1 MKNRFAK
8 YATFVL
14 IVNILVIM
22 WGGFVSASGAGDGCG
37 EAWPLCASA
46 AERTATGVET
56 FIELFH
62 RATSGIALILVVVM
76 FVRSRRW
83 FERGNP
89 IRTGAFWSL
98 IFMIGEA
105 AIGALI
111 VLFGLVAENE
121 NIARAFTQ
129 PLHLVNTY
137 LLLMA
142 LIMTVYWSRGG
153 TRLRFADRR
162 FTVLFAIG
170 LGGVL
175 LLSAFG
181 TIASLASTIFP
192 SQTFLEGVQK
202 DFSADSH
209 YLLRLRIIHPIIATG
224 MGGYLIWLIRT
235 VRERIP
241 ATDQLGYS
249 ILVIFAMQYALGAL
263 NAILLTPIAVQLL
276 HLLLSDLLW
285 LSLIWLAATFFDGA
299 RQPAHANPHS
309 KKLNDEKPVAARGQ
323 L

>member
-1 MKNRFAK
+1 MQNRFAK

-14 IVNILVIM
+14 IANILVIL

-46 AERTATGVET
+46 AERTATGLET

-83 FERGNP
+83 FEKGNP

-98 IFMIGEA
+98 IFMLGEA

-121 NIARAFTQ
+121 NVARAFTQ

-137 LLLMA
+137 LLLTA
-142 LIMTVYWSRGG
+142 LLLTVYWARGG
-153 TRLRFADRR
+153 QRLRFANRR
-162 FTVLFAIG
+162 LVTLFGLA

-192 SQTFLEGVQK
+192 SQTFWEGVQK
-202 DFSADSH
+202 DLSADSH
-209 YLLRLRIIHPIIATG
+209 YLIRLRVLHPILATLIG
-224 MGGYLIWLIRT
+224 VYLLWLIRT
-235 VRERIP
+235 VRQRIP
-241 ATDQLGYS
+241 STEQLGLI
-249 ILVIFAMQYALGAL
+249 ILIIFALQFALGAL
-263 NAILLTPIAVQLL
+263 NAVLLTPIAVQLL

-285 LSLIWLAATFFDGA
+285 LGLVWLGATA
-299 RQPAHANPHS
+299 
-309 KKLNDEKPVAARGQ
+309 LNAEWTSVRSTQEQAKVGSTVA
-323 L
+323 

>member
-1 MKNRFAK
+1 MKERFAR
-8 YATFVL
+8 YATVVL
-14 IVNILVIM
+14 IVNILVIL

-37 EAWPLCASA
+37 EAWPLCAAA

-62 RATSGIALILVVVM
+62 RATSGIALIMVVVM

-83 FERGNP
+83 FEQGDP
-89 IRTGAFWSL
+89 IRLGTFWSL
-98 IFMIGEA
+98 IFMLGEA

-121 NIARAFTQ
+121 NMARAITQ

-137 LLLMA
+137 FLLTALLL
-142 LIMTVYWSRGG
+142 TVYWSRGG
-153 TRLRFADRR
+153 RRIGFANRR
-162 FTVLFAIG
+162 WVSLFGIA

-192 SQTFLEGVQK
+192 SLTFWEGVQK

-209 YLLRLRIIHPIIATG
+209 PLIRLRILHPLIATI
-224 MGGYLIWLIRT
+224 MGGYLLWLIHTLRQ
-235 VRERIP
+235 RIP
-241 ATDQLGYS
+241 STTQLGTI
-249 ILVIFAMQYALGAL
+249 ILVIFALQYALGAL
-263 NAILLTPIAVQLL
+263 NTVLLTPIVVQLL

-285 LSLIWLAATFFDGA
+285 LGLVWLGATVLDVEWTSVRSMA
-299 RQPAHANPHS
+299 
-309 KKLNDEKPVAARGQ
+309 VV
-323 L
+323 

>member
-1 MKNRFAK
+1 MNNRFAR

-14 IVNILVIM
+14 IVNIFVIL

-37 EAWPLCASA
+37 EAWPLCAAA

-83 FERGNP
+83 FEKGEP
-89 IRTGAFWSL
+89 VRTGAFWSL
-98 IFMIGEA
+98 IFMLGEA

-121 NIARAFTQ
+121 HVARAFTQ
-129 PLHLVNTY
+129 PLHLINTY
-137 LLLMA
+137 LLLAA
-142 LIMTVYWSRGG
+142 LLLTVYWARGG
-153 TRLRFADRR
+153 QRLSFTNRR
-162 FTVLFAIG
+162 WVMLFAVA

-192 SQTFLEGVQK
+192 SQTFLEGLQK
-202 DFSADSH
+202 DLSADAH
-209 YLLRLRIIHPIIATG
+209 YLIRLRILHPIIATL
-224 MGGYLIWLIRT
+224 MGGYLVWLIRD
-235 VRERIP
+235 VRQRVP
-241 ATDQLGYS
+241 ATDALGTA
-249 ILVIFAMQYALGAL
+249 ILIIFASQYALGAL

-285 LSLIWLAATFFDGA
+285 LSLIWLAATMLV
-299 RQPAHANPHS
+299 QPAPNSQRPLGEQRLGSLAMRERRS
-309 KKLNDEKPVAARGQ
+309 Q
-323 L
+323 